1 MNCLVCD
8 ATLPAPA
15 AVGRPRRY
23 CSPACRQRAYHARQ
37 LADQPV
43 CLPDNAVN
51 ESAGY
56 QPAEPLLAAIVFVP
70 VADESWVYAV
80 HPFSEFP
87 WHRLVADLCPVPERV
102 SSPEKSPETSAGT
115 EVSAQAEEIIHGR
128 DI

>member
-23 CSPACRQRAYHARQ
+23 CSAACRQRAYHARQ
-37 LADQPV
+37 LAEQPV
-43 CLPDNAVN
+43 FLPENAIN
-51 ESAGY
+51 ESAGC
-56 QPAEPLLAAIVFVP
+56 QQGELLLAAIVFVP

-80 HPFSEFP
+80 HAFGEFP
-87 WHRLVADLCPVPERV
+87 WHRLVADLRP
-102 SSPEKSPETSAGT
+102 SPETILLHESD
-115 EVSAQAEEIIHGR
+115 VSSQADEIIHSR